1 MPNTDRDP
9 RAKPPVRRH
18 VAAVALLALSAC
30 AGGSKAAPA
39 APAPAPL
46 ASLAGQRVLLLPASH
61 LDLSRDSAAAGAA
74 TLERAPTLAAL
85 DSAIERALMARA
97 RSVTWVTVEQI
108 ARTSRRNPTMAPNP
122 YALSTEGLRRATVRA
137 QTPLLEPLASQVR
150 TLTALNDARLVL
162 YPLDLRMERSGGTG
176 RASLRVALV
185 DARLSQVIW
194 IGDVKGEG
202 SGPSIAPLLERLA
215 GELADL
221 FAAE

>member
-1 MPNTDRDP
+1 M
-9 RAKPPVRRH
+9 RRRMT
-18 VAAVALLALSAC
+18 AIALLGLSAC
-30 AGGSKAAPA
+30 GGGSKAEPP

-61 LDLSRDSAAAGAA
+61 LDLTRDSAVAGTAM
-74 TLERAPTLAAL
+74 LERAPTLAAL
-85 DSAIERALMARA
+85 DSAIERALIARA
-97 RSVTWVTVEQI
+97 RSVTWVTVNEI

-122 YALSTEGLRRATVRA
+122 YALSTEGLRRPSVRA
-137 QTPLLEPLASQVR
+137 QAPLLEPLASQVR

-194 IGDVKGEG
+194 IGDVKGES
-202 SGPSIAPLLERLA
+202 SGTTIAPLLERLA
-215 GELADL
+215 SELADL
-221 FAAE
+221 FAAD